1 MFELIWFRLY
11 FVGKKVGDLMA
22 SSSRI
27 TPSSPRLASLL
38 SDVER
43 GNIKIPVFQRQ
54 YIWTDEQI
62 ISLLD
67 SIYRGYPVGS
77 LLLWSTKEELKHE
90 RDVGGFSLP
99 ETPEDYP
106 VNYILDGQQRLTTLY
121 GVFHSD
127 ENTADAELAD
137 RFNVCYLPD
146 EDIFIHHLS
155 SGGKAKIHLNSIL
168 DTTRLLTELPKFNDE
183 QKAKIAKLT
192 ESFKDYEF
200 PIVTIKERSNKE
212 VCSIFQRINSSGTPL
227 SNLELLTA
235 WTWSDQFDLRSE
247 ISGLLELL
255 AEKGYEQIDQSLL
268 MRMLASLTCNS
279 IDSDELVDVDPKML
293 VDGVQRLKKAAMSA
307 VDFLEGQLKV
317 KNVVFLPF
325 PIMLIP
331 IVNFYAL
338 INRPTAAQLTQLRK
352 WFWQCALTLR
362 YKAGTNRLVLE
373 DISKIRKISEGY
385 YPFDGSYPSVK
396 SDLFDS
402 TWRINS
408 TAAKAALCLMAQLR
422 PRSFLTGSEVDLGT
436 VLSAYN
442 SRQFHHIYPK
452 AHLAVK
458 GVSFHEA
465 NVISNICFLSASENN
480 LISDKDP
487 VEYFKDIPQLHRGEI
502 FAAALIPEE
511 GVDGA
516 LSFKH
521 FLELRTKR
529 LIAVGQRLI
538 ESGHV

>member
-1 MFELIWFRLY
+1 
-11 FVGKKVGDLMA
+11 MA
-22 SSSRI
+22 SSTKI

-43 GNIKIPVFQRQ
+43 GNIKIPVFQRE

-77 LLLWSTKEELKHE
+77 LLMWSTREELKHE
-90 RDVGGFSLP
+90 RNVGGFSLP

-127 ENTADAELAD
+127 ENTADAALAD
-137 RFNVCYLPD
+137 RFNICYLPD
-146 EDIFIHHLS
+146 EDCFVHHLAA
-155 SGGKAKIHLNSIL
+155 GGKDKIHLNAIL
-168 DTTRLLTELPKFNDE
+168 DTTKLLVELPKFNDG
-183 QKAKIAKLT
+183 QKVKIARLT
-192 ESFKDYEF
+192 EAFKDYEF
-200 PIVTIKERSNKE
+200 PIVTIRERTNKE
-212 VCSIFQRINSSGTPL
+212 VCSIFQRINSSGTAL
-227 SNLELLTA
+227 SNLELLRA
-235 WTWSDQFDLRSE
+235 WTWSDQFDLRQE
-247 ISGLLELL
+247 IDVLLDNLKD
-255 AEKGYEQIDQSLL
+255 KGYEEIDQSLL
-268 MRMLASLTCNS
+268 MRMLATLTCET
-279 IDSDELVDVDPKML
+279 IDSDDLVNVDPSTL
-293 VDGVQRLKKAAMSA
+293 VQGMKLLKTSVDSA
-307 VDFLEGQLKV
+307 VDFLEGQLKI

-338 INRPTAAQLTQLRK
+338 IPKPNAKQLRQLKK

-373 DISKIRKISEGY
+373 DLAKIKDVVKDNC
-385 YPFDGSYPSVK
+385 PFDNINHAIK
-396 SDLFDS
+396 DDLFNS

-442 SRQFHHIYPK
+442 ARQFHHIYPK
-452 AHLAVK
+452 AYLAEN
-458 GVSFHEA
+458 GVSFHQA

-480 LISDKDP
+480 SISDNAPNK
-487 VEYFKDIPQLHRGEI
+487 YFKEIPHGYRDAI
-502 FAAALIPEE
+502 FEAALIPEKARNGDLPFNE
-511 GVDGA
+511 
-516 LSFKH
+516 
-521 FLELRTKR
+521 FLVLRTQ
-529 LIAVGQRLI
+529 LLVSIGQKLVND
-538 ESGHV
+538 GTL

>member
-1 MFELIWFRLY
+1 
-11 FVGKKVGDLMA
+11 MA
-22 SSSRI
+22 SLSKI

-54 YIWTDEQI
+54 YIWNDEQI
-62 ISLLD
+62 VSLLD

-77 LLLWSTKEELKHE
+77 LLMWSTKEELKHE
-90 RDVGGFSLP
+90 RNIGGFNLP
-99 ETPEDYP
+99 VTPEDYP

-127 ENTADAELAD
+127 ANTADAALAD
-137 RFNVCYLPD
+137 RFNICYIPD
-146 EDIFIHHLS
+146 DDNFVHHS
-155 SGGKAKIHLNSIL
+155 AAGGKDKIHLNTIL
-168 DTTRLLTELPKFNDE
+168 DTTKLLVELPKFNDE

-200 PIVTIKERSNKE
+200 PVVTIRERSNRE

-235 WTWSDQFDLRSE
+235 WTWSDQFDLRRE
-247 ISGLLELL
+247 IDDLLDSLSD
-255 AEKGYEQIDQSLL
+255 KGYEQIDQSLL

-279 IDSDELVDVDPKML
+279 IDSDDLVDVDPSVL
-293 VDGVQRLKKAAMSA
+293 VGGMTSLKKAVMSA
-307 VDFLEGQLKV
+307 VDFLEGQLKI

-331 IVNFYAL
+331 ITNFYA
-338 INRPTAAQLTQLRK
+338 IISHPSADQLSQLRK

-373 DISKIRKISEGY
+373 DLFKIKKVSEGEK
-385 YPFDGSYPSVK
+385 PFDTPTVNIK
-396 SDLFDS
+396 SDIFDS

-408 TAAKAALCLMAQLR
+408 TAAKSALCLMAQLR
-422 PRSFLTGSEVDLGT
+422 PRSFITGSEVDLGT

-442 SRQFHHIYPK
+442 ARQFHHIYPK
-452 AHLAVK
+452 GYLSSQ
-458 GVSFHEA
+458 GFSFHEA

-480 LISDKDP
+480 SINDKNP
-487 VEYFKDIPQLHRGEI
+487 AVYFKNIPDDHSDSI
-502 FAAALIPEE
+502 FESAAIPDE
-511 GVDGA
+511 VRDGK
-516 LSFKH
+516 SPFKD
-521 FLELRTKR
+521 FIQTRSER
-529 LIAVGQRLI
+529 LKSIAQKLI
-538 ESGHV
+538 ETGYV

>member
-1 MFELIWFRLY
+1 
-11 FVGKKVGDLMA
+11 MA
-22 SSSRI
+22 SSSKI

-43 GNIKIPVFQRQ
+43 GNIKIPVFQRE
-54 YIWTDEQI
+54 YIWSDEQI

-77 LLLWSTKEELKHE
+77 LLMWSTREELKHE
-90 RDVGGFSLP
+90 RNVGGFSLP
-99 ETPEDYP
+99 ITPEDYP

-127 ENTADAELAD
+127 ENTADTELAD
-137 RFNVCYLPD
+137 RFNICYLPD
-146 EDIFIHHLS
+146 EDTFAHHLAA
-155 SGGKAKIHLNSIL
+155 GGKDKIHLNAIL
-168 DTTRLLTELPKFNDE
+168 DTTKLLIELPKFNDD

-192 ESFKDYEF
+192 EAFKDYEF
-200 PIVTIKERSNKE
+200 PIVTIRERTNKE

-235 WTWSDQFDLRSE
+235 WTWSDQFDLRRE
-247 ISGLLELL
+247 IEALLDSLKD
-255 AEKGYEQIDQSLL
+255 KGYEEIDQPLL
-268 MRMLASLTCNS
+268 MRMLASLTCGT
-279 IDSDELVDVDPKML
+279 IDSDDLVDVDPDAL
-293 VDGVQRLKKAAMSA
+293 VDGMKLLKKSIKAA
-307 VDFLEGQLKV
+307 VDFLEGQLKI

-338 INRPTAAQLTQLRK
+338 IPKPNAIQLKQLKK
-352 WFWQCALTLR
+352 WFWQCSLTLR

-373 DISKIRKISEGY
+373 DLGKMEIVAQGSS
-385 YPFDGSYPSVK
+385 PFDGTQAIVK
-396 SDLFDS
+396 SNLFSS

-436 VLSAYN
+436 VLSSYN
-442 SRQFHHIYPK
+442 ARQFHHIYPK
-452 AHLAVK
+452 AYLAAN
-458 GVSFHEA
+458 GVNFHQA

-480 LISDKDP
+480 AISDKNP
-487 VEYFKDIPQLHRGEI
+487 QEYFKDIPDDHRTEI
-502 FAAALIPEE
+502 FEAALIPDEARNGDLPFE
-511 GVDGA
+511 D
-516 LSFKH
+516 FIT
-521 FLELRTKR
+521 LRTEK
-529 LIAVGQRLI
+529 LIAVGQKLLETGSI
-538 ESGHV
+538 